1 LEDCHQLL
9 PQKVS
14 HHWIKKLVQDAQM
27 CLFPVFGFKIPLENQ
42 ISYIAFLKKKT
53 VLEIFHQAIL
63 TSFRELYSQGAVE
76 TIQPSSPENDQL
88 YAIIVGRTHTKDLI
102 KLCV

>member
-1 LEDCHQLL
+1 MLRCAYFRYLVL
-9 PQKVS
+9 KFRQK
-14 HHWIKKLVQDAQM
+14 
-27 CLFPVFGFKIPLENQ
+27 

-63 TSFRELYSQGAVE
+63 TSFRELYSLGAIE
-76 TIQPSSPENDQL
+76 TRQPSSPENDQL
-88 YAIIVGRTHTKDLI
+88 YARIVGRTHTADLI

>member
-1 LEDCHQLL
+1 
-9 PQKVS
+9 
-14 HHWIKKLVQDAQM
+14 
-27 CLFPVFGFKIPLENQ
+27 
-42 ISYIAFLKKKT
+42 

-88 YAIIVGRTHTKDLI
+88 YARIVGRTHTKDLI